1 MRLAVFT
8 ALILSL
14 STLATAVSGS
24 SLKAT
29 RSHFVLSHQAA
40 SDSSFNPSHFNSI
53 ARLHALTLQKASANA
68 ATIKWSDALNQKP
81 EWYGSEEA
89 ARIADNLLLYQL
101 NTGGWPK
108 NIEMAKVLTETERA
122 ALLKEKASD
131 AESTIDNGAT
141 YRQLAFLARVFTAHN
156 LLRHKEAF
164 LKGLDYLLKAQYEN
178 GGWPQYYP
186 LRKGYY
192 SHITYNDNAMIG
204 VMRLLRDIARKR
216 PDYAFVD
223 EDHRLRSERSVERG
237 IECILKTQVTVEG
250 KRTVWAAQHDEKTLA
265 PAPARKFEPVSLTG
279 SESVGIVRFLMGIER
294 PSEQVTEAIKAA
306 VAWFEKTKITGIRYV
321 ERADASKI
329 HGFDRVVVKDQNA
342 GPLWARFYE
351 IGTNRPIFIGR
362 DARVRYDVAEI
373 EDERRNSYSWYV
385 DEPAELLD
393 KDYPKWQKKWGRKI
407 AAPAASE
414 PTVLC
419 SP

>member
-1 MRLAVFT
+1 MRPALFP

-14 STLATAVSGS
+14 SALATVVPGQPSKATPPRFAPTRQSSSGS
-24 SLKAT
+24 SL
-29 RSHFVLSHQAA
+29 
-40 SDSSFNPSHFNSI
+40 NPSHSETR
-53 ARLHALTLQKASANA
+53 APAS
-68 ATIKWSDALNQKP
+68 IKWSDALDQKP
-81 EWYGSEEA
+81 EWYGGDEA

-101 NTGGWPK
+101 NNGGWPK
-108 NIEMAKVLTETERA
+108 NIEMAKVLTEGEKA
-122 ALLKEKASD
+122 ALLKEKSSD
-131 AESTIDNGAT
+131 TESTIDNGAT
-141 YRQLAFLARVFTAHN
+141 YKQLAYLARVFTAKKIP
-156 LLRHKEAF
+156 RHKEAF
-164 LKGLDYLLKAQYEN
+164 LKGLDYLLTAQYDN

-223 EDHRLRSERSVERG
+223 EDHRLRSERAVERG
-237 IECILKTQVTVEG
+237 IECILKTQVVVEG
-250 KRTVWAAQHDEKTLA
+250 KRTVWAAQHDERTLE
-265 PAPARKFEPVSLTG
+265 PAPARKFEPAALTG

-294 PSEQVTEAIKAA
+294 PGEQVVEAIDAA
-306 VAWFEKTKITGIRYV
+306 IAWFEKSKIKGIRYV

-373 EDERRNSYSWYV
+373 EDERRNGYSWYV
-385 DEPAELLD
+385 AEPAELLN
-393 KDYPKWQKKWGRKI
+393 KDYPKWQKRWRQKS
-407 AAPAASE
+407 AAPAASCLRLDVR
-414 PTVLC
+414 PD
-419 SP
+419 SPQALNRS